1 MTATRALQRQIHTQL
16 HTKLEVARTEYESS
30 LERNDLEKYWRA
42 LNNFVRFILYGDL
55 AERPFSK

>member
-1 MTATRALQRQIHTQL
+1 MTATRALQRQIHAQL

-30 LERNDLEKYWRA
+30 LERNAFEKYWRA

-55 AERPFSK
+55 AEGPFSK

>member
-1 MTATRALQRQIHTQL
+1 MTATRVLQRQIHAQL

-30 LERNDLEKYWRA
+30 LERNAFEKYWRA

-55 AERPFSK
+55 AERPYSK

>member
-1 MTATRALQRQIHTQL
+1 MIATRALQRQIHAQL

-30 LERNDLEKYWRA
+30 LERNAFERYWRA